1 MCDEIGL
8 SLPPQGHY
16 VLPETRM
23 HFWLFTARK
32 NLGFSTFRKIDLNWF
47 IPAFVKS
54 NVGSSLGATDEL
66 RINLCP
72 FFSKKFMKDFLISED
87 FI

>member
-8 SLPPQGHY
+8 SLPPQ
-16 VLPETRM
+16 VIM
-23 HFWLFTARK
+23 FARNSNTFLAVYGAQ
-32 NLGFSTFRKIDLNWF
+32 NLGFSLFRKIDLNWF

-66 RINLCP
+66 RINLCL